1 MILHMHPER
10 LISEIQQEF
19 NSLYPFLKIELFAG
33 VHGYRQPS
41 PAQGKL
47 SRQLPLKLIA
57 SNMPIGDIELSDGMR
72 VFELEE
78 IFKERYGIN
87 LQVFR
92 RSGNLW
98 LETTVTDSW
107 TLKQQNEYGRELTE
121 VKL

>member
-1 MILHMHPER
+1 MHPER

-33 VHGYRQPS
+33 EHGYRQPS
-41 PAQGKL
+41 PLQGKL
-47 SRQLPLKLIA
+47 PRQLSLKLIA
-57 SNMPIGDIELSDGMR
+57 SNMPIGDIELSDAMR

-92 RSGNLW
+92 KSGNLW

>member
-1 MILHMHPER
+1 MILHIHPER

-19 NSLYPFLKIELFAG
+19 NDLFPFLKIELFAG
-33 VHGYRQPS
+33 EHGYQQPS
-41 PAQGKL
+41 PLERKL
-47 SRQLPLKLIA
+47 PRQLPMKFIA
-57 SNMPIGDIELSDGMR
+57 RDIPAGDIELTDSMR
-72 VFELEE
+72 VFELEN
-78 IFKERYGIN
+78 IFHERFGIN